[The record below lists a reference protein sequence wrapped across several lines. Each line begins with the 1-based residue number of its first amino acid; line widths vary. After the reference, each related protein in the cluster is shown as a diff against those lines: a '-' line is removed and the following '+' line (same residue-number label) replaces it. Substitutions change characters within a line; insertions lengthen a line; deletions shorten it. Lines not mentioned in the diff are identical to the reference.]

1 MPHRKTP
8 ATRGLFWCIE
18 AWRQFRA
25 APQPVFSMAMWLS
38 LGTFLPLLNFF
49 AVLLITVFYGG
60 MISSLHKKSI
70 GAAQGYGDF
79 FNGFRSVPAFIGL
92 FFVGLPNIVF
102 AIFASSV
109 LVNALGPELAQS
121 LSQGVQPSPEALQ
134 AVLPAVMAAALKLL
148 PIAIVMGWV
157 IFLAVPRVILDKRQG
172 FVALLD
178 ALRAIYSNLGAFI
191 VFSAALLMAIAVLSV
206 LMAIPFAL
214 LNTAGALAGVLRT
227 FILIFVSTFGW
238 ALYLNA
244 MYIAWRD
251 IFMTDTASAPSEPD
265 SRKKEEAHIEV

>member
-1 MPHRKTP
+1 MSHRKIP
-8 ATRGLFWCIE
+8 ASRGLSWCVE

-49 AVLLITVFYGG
+49 VLLLITVFYGG
-60 MISSLHKKSI
+60 VISSLHKKST
-70 GAAQGYGDF
+70 GAAQSYGDF
-79 FNGFRSVPAFIGL
+79 LNGFRSVPAFIGL
-92 FFVGLPNIVF
+92 FFVGLPNIAF

-121 LSQGVQPSPEALQ
+121 LSQGVQPSPETLQ
-134 AVLPAVMAAALKLL
+134 AVLPALMVAAVKLL
-148 PIAIVMGWV
+148 PIAVVMGWV

-172 FVALLD
+172 FAALLD
-178 ALRAIYSNLGAFI
+178 ALRAIYRNLGAFI
-191 VFSAALLMAIAVLSV
+191 LFSAALLMATVVLSV

-214 LNTAGALAGVLRT
+214 VNAAGALAGVLRT

-251 IFMTDTASAPSEPD
+251 IFMTDTASTAFAPD
-265 SRKKEEAHIEV
+265 HHKNEEAQIEV